1 MSLLNDLLR
10 LNQSQRGPILN
21 QSQRGPMRMSTL
33 SPSTAEGDG
42 DLPDAIRRES
52 DEIAYQEFIGGMGAP
67 GRSPMRRFFKN
78 KFNDLFQEYQA
89 KILDEQGRL
98 PTTPEDPF
106 PAPPKPKPGSKNYLE
121 ELYKWSLKWGKKP
134 PPQEDLSFTNF
145 LKGLNA
151 ENRFGSM
158 APGLRGQYSSQYAPR
173 TRFLTF

>member
-10 LNQSQRGPILN
+10 LNQSQRGP
-21 QSQRGPMRMSTL
+21 MRMSTL
-33 SPSTAEGDG
+33 APSTAEGGG
-42 DLPDAIRRES
+42 DLPGAIRSEAP
-52 DEIAYQEFIGGMGAP
+52 ENVYQEFIGGMGAP
-67 GRSPMRRFFKN
+67 GRSPMRRFFQN

-134 PPQEDLSFTNF
+134 PPPLTFTNF
-145 LKGLNA
+145 LKGLNP
-151 ENRFGSM
+151 EKRFGSM

>member
-10 LNQSQRGPILN
+10 LNQSQRGP
-21 QSQRGPMRMSTL
+21 MRMSTL
-33 SPSTAEGDG
+33 APSTAEGGG
-42 DLPDAIRRES
+42 DLRDAIRREAP
-52 DEIAYQEFIGGMGAP
+52 ETVYEEFIGGMGAP

-134 PPQEDLSFTNF
+134 PPPLSFTNF

>member
-10 LNQSQRGPILN
+10 LNQSQRGP
-21 QSQRGPMRMSTL
+21 MRMPTL
-33 SPSTAEGDG
+33 ASSARNESVTADPSAPPSGGIGAE
-42 DLPDAIRRES
+42 LEPLVPETV
-52 DEIAYQEFIGGMGAP
+52 YQRFLSGMGTP
-67 GRSPMRRFFKN
+67 GRSPMRRFFQN

-98 PTTPEDPF
+98 PTTPRDPHAL
-106 PAPPKPKPGSKNYLE
+106 PPPGLSAIELAQWMTKWGEKAPPP
-121 ELYKWSLKWGKKP
+121 
-134 PPQEDLSFTNF
+134 LSFTNF

>member
-10 LNQSQRGPILN
+10 LNQSQRGP
-21 QSQRGPMRMSTL
+21 MRMSTL
-33 SPSTAEGDG
+33 APSTAEGGG
-42 DLPDAIRRES
+42 DLRDAIRREAP
-52 DEIAYQEFIGGMGAP
+52 ENVYQEFIGGMGAP

-134 PPQEDLSFTNF
+134 PPPLSFTNF